1 MKAFK
6 RKLSYWFACFALSVL
21 AGCGGGGTQAT
32 NTPAPGKAPGSA
44 SSGQSVPA
52 DAPDFITIGTAASG
66 SSIYLYGT
74 GLAELLKDHL
84 KYSQFDIEETA
95 GSIANMNLVNNNE
108 LQLALTGGDV
118 LNDALKGQGKFKD
131 KKVEK
136 VSIGWK
142 IAPSVVHFVT
152 LKDSGIKTIQDMKG
166 KRVSIGASGSAANLT
181 ALSLL
186 KDHGLSEKDVTL
198 SYLGWNEA
206 VEALGD
212 GAIDVAM
219 VFGTLPSPVIESLGV
234 SKPIGIV
241 GMDPENIKKD
251 KTRAVYTIPAN
262 TYKGQDQ
269 EVLTAATDV
278 YIVFH
283 SDLDEQVVYDITK
296 LAMENT
302 EKLGK
307 VHPMGAVANVPTK
320 EDIEF
325 LQGNIH
331 PGALKYFKEIGK
343 Y

>member
-1 MKAFK
+1 MKALTN
-6 RKLSYWFACFALSVL
+6 KLLLIVMALALTVF
-21 AGCGGGGTQAT
+21 AGCGGGTETTGQGT
-32 NTPAPGKAPGSA
+32 S
-44 SSGQSVPA
+44 SSGQGQSA
-52 DAPDFITIGTAASG
+52 NAPEFISIGTAASG

-74 GLAELLKDHL
+74 GLAELLKDNL
-84 KYSQFDIEETA
+84 KYSQFDIEETG
-95 GSIANMNLVNNNE
+95 GSIANMNLVNNDE

-118 LNDALKGQGKFKD
+118 LNDALKGQGNFQD
-131 KKVEK
+131 KKVEH

-152 LKDSGIKTIQDMKG
+152 LKDSGIRTIQDMKG

-181 ALSLL
+181 ALTLL
-186 KDHGLSEKDVTL
+186 KDHGITESDVTL

-234 SKPIGIV
+234 SKPVSIV
-241 GMDPENIKKD
+241 SMDPEIIKKD

-269 EVLTAATDV
+269 EVVTAATEV
-278 YIVFH
+278 YIVFQQ
-283 SDLDEQVVYDITK
+283 DLDEQVVYDITK

-307 VHPMGAVANVPTK
+307 VHPMGAVANVPAK
-320 EDIEF
+320 EDVDF
-325 LQGNIH
+325 LQGTIH
-331 PGALKYFKEIGK
+331 PGALKYFKEKGS